1 MIIKFI
7 VRYLD
12 RVEDSLRARLSH
24 RSILYAVIGGT
35 LTVLFWRAVWH
46 TADKIMFGQGLSSMI
61 KEAKFVFKTAGLDGL
76 IFYEPLTLIWTI
88 SLLLLTGLFV
98 SIMIGDKIILSGIK
112 NEKRTDEKTEEEIRK
127 EEVEIEVITKQISL
141 MSKDIEEIKNL
152 LKK

>member
-7 VRYLD
+7 VRFFD
-12 RVEDSLRARLSH
+12 RVEDRLRARLSH
-24 RSILYAVIGGT
+24 RSILYAAIGGT

-46 TADKIMFGQGLSSMI
+46 TADKIMFGENFSSMI
-61 KEAKFVFKTAGLDGL
+61 KEAKLIFKMAGWDGL
-76 IFYEPLTLIWTI
+76 IFYEPITLIWTL

-127 EEVEIEVITKQISL
+127 EETEIKIITKQMIL
-141 MSKDIEEIKNL
+141 MSKDIEEIKAL